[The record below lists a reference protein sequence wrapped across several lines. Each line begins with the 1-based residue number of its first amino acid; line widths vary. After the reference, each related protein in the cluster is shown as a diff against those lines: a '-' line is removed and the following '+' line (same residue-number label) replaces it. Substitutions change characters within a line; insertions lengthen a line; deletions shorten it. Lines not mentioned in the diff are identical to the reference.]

1 MCYDAVMS
9 NRTVTVAEDE
19 YTGAVY
25 VTVAKVGPGGVSR
38 TVELDDG
45 VFLDVDADGR
55 ILGIELLGWRLAP
68 PTSHET
74 PLIWP
79 ESASDE

>member
-1 MCYDAVMS
+1 MM
-9 NRTVTVAEDE
+9 NRTVTVQEDE

-25 VTVAKVGPGGVSR
+25 VTVAEPGLGGVSR

-55 ILGIELLGWRLAP
+55 ILGVELLGWRLAP
-68 PTSHET
+68 PARHET